1 MKSSASMLFRLLV
14 VLQCVTVFCLARD
27 DDFDFFYLVQQW
39 PASYCDTKRSCCY
52 PTTGKPAEDFS
63 IHGLWP
69 NRNDGSWP
77 SNCDDD
83 ASFDESEVSDLINRM
98 QKDWPS
104 LACPSSDGVRFW
116 THEWEKHG
124 TCSLL
129 NERQYFQTA
138 LDLKAKSNLLQ
149 VLKDAGI
156 TPGKFYTVERIKD
169 AIKEGVGYTPFVECN
184 VDQSRNSQLYQVYLC
199 VDSSAS
205 DFIECPVFPHGRCGS
220 RIEFPSF
227 SSSTSENESRDV
239 L

>member
-1 MKSSASMLFRLLV
+1 MKLKSAAFLTLL
-14 VLQCVTVFCLARD
+14 VLQCLAVLTVAQN
-27 DDFDFFYLVQQW
+27 DFDFFYLVQQW

-77 SNCDDD
+77 SNCDEGS
-83 ASFDESEVSDLINRM
+83 SFDESEVSDLVKRM
-98 QKDWPS
+98 QQEWPS

-116 THEWEKHG
+116 SHEWEKHG

-129 NERQYFQTA
+129 NEHQYFQTA
-138 LDLKAKSNLLQ
+138 LDLKDKSNLLQ

-156 TPGKFYTVERIKD
+156 RPGKFYSLEK
-169 AIKEGVGYTPFVECN
+169 IKEAIQQGVGYTPFIECN
-184 VDQSRNSQLYQVYLC
+184 VDQGGNRQLYQVYLC

-205 DFIECPVFPHGRCGS
+205 DFIECPTFPHGRCGS
-220 RIEFPSF
+220 EIEFPSF
-227 SSSTSENESRDV
+227 SSLHDEA
-239 L
+239 